1 MGPSYSRVVE
11 KLKKINEESVL
22 KFSKLNPFIY
32 ARKTTKNLFPEKSGD
47 DPEPADENFEDFHE
61 NDVEFWRAND
71 EKIEARLAARKKRLE
86 NYCKNIYPAELD
98 HSMHDWQHKTRHFYV
113 GDGPHK
119 FLGCVPLKVYKIYK
133 SGYELRQEKYT
144 FVPTAAI
151 VQSRFKITH
160 RIKLI

>member
-1 MGPSYSRVVE
+1 ME
-11 KLKKINEESVL
+11 KILKIW
-22 KFSKLNPFIY
+22 KLNPFIY

-47 DPEPADENFEDFHE
+47 DPEPDDENFEDLHE

-119 FLGCVPLKVYKIYK
+119 FLGCVPLKVH
-133 SGYELRQEKYT
+133 KYT
-144 FVPTAAI
+144 NRDT
-151 VQSRFKITH
+151 SCDKKIH
-160 RIKLI
+160 FSPNSSECANSIKVV